1 MKKLTAWFM
10 AALFT
15 LGAFAG
21 AFALE
26 VGESRVVLGA
36 NLTAE
41 QKAEAYNY
49 FGVLPENTV
58 ELTVT
63 NADERMYFE
72 GKLPDER
79 LGRVA
84 LSCIYIVK
92 TAEGAGLNIQTH
104 NVNYCTPEMY
114 RSALTSAGITDANI
128 MVWAPYELSGTAA
141 LTGIYKAYE
150 DMTGRLLDSYA
161 KDLGIEELIA
171 TGELAEYIGSKD
183 ALGIINDVKKIL
195 DETKNMSDE
204 QVMQKIRDIAADYNV
219 TLNSDQMDQVFTL
232 CRMFEGLSAEEIQQ
246 RLVNMAKAAQA
257 AQSFGEALSNAF
269 ETVAEFFRA
278 VGEFFVRVWNDWFGG
293 GTSTATEN

>member
-1 MKKLTAWFM
+1 MKRIIALFL

-15 LGAFAG
+15 VFACSA

-49 FGVLPENTV
+49 FGIAPENTV

-63 NADERMYFE
+63 NGDERMYFE

-92 TAEGAGLNIQTH
+92 TAEGSGLNIQTC
-104 NVNYCTPEMY
+104 NINYCTAEMY

-128 MVWAPYELSGTAA
+128 MVWAPYQLSGTAA

-150 DMTGRLLDSYA
+150 DITGRLLDDYA

-171 TGELAEYIGSKD
+171 TGELAEYIGSD
-183 ALGIINDVKKIL
+183 EALAIINDVKNIL
-195 DETKNMSDE
+195 DETKGMSDE
-204 QVMQKIRDIAADYNV
+204 DVMQKIRDIAADYQV
-219 TLNSDQMDQVFTL
+219 SLTDDQLKQVFTL

-246 RLVNMAKAAQA
+246 RLVGMAKAAQK
-257 AQSFGEALSNAF
+257 AQSFGQVLTNAF
-269 ETVAEFFRA
+269 ESVAEFFRS
-278 VGEFFVRVWNDWFGG
+278 VGEFFARVWNNWFGG
-293 GTSTATEN
+293 NNVETEE